1 MVEYLLDSSEYSL
14 TGTTLTIT
22 GALENEVFYV
32 QMSRSEPLAP
42 EMSVNVINN
51 DQVTLDSAD
60 GKYYQIGFTTTN
72 GVPTVTATE
81 VV

>member
-1 MVEYLLDSSEYSL
+1 M
-14 TGTTLTIT
+14 T
-22 GALENEVFYV
+22 LENEVWFV
-32 QMSRSEPLAP
+32 KMSRSEPLAL

-51 DQVTLDSAD
+51 DQVTLDITD

-72 GVPTVTATE
+72 GVPTMTATE